1 MNKRIRFIYM
11 VGFVLFFG
19 CNSNHKELEQ
29 LKNDV
34 KNVDYS
40 IPFNLKFLYYY
51 ESSYGGE
58 IQQPIYKMFNLDS
71 LSLVKPKGNII
82 TFYYSLNS
90 KENILSDKELLKITS
105 SIQKQNDSLRLFN
118 KYYRVIYYVCKET
131 YYTNTFYKLGL
142 DEYKCKI
149 FANLNFIEGQLE

>member
-1 MNKRIRFIYM
+1 MI
-11 VGFVLFFG
+11 GFVLFVG
-19 CNSNHKELEQ
+19 CNSNHKELKQ

-34 KNVDYS
+34 TNVDYS

-51 ESSYGGE
+51 ESNYGGE
-58 IQQPIYKMFNLDS
+58 TQQPIHKMFNFDS
-71 LSLVKPKGNII
+71 LSLVKPKGNTI

-90 KENILSDKELLKITS
+90 RKSVLSDMELLKITS
-105 SIQKQNDSLRLFN
+105 RIQMLNDSFRLFN
-118 KYYRVIYYVCKET
+118 KYYKVTYYVCKET

-149 FANLNFIEGQLE
+149 FTNLNFIEGQLQ

>member
-1 MNKRIRFIYM
+1 MNKRNRFIYM

-90 KENILSDKELLKITS
+90 KENILSYKELLKITS

-118 KYYRVIYYVCKET
+118 KYYRVTYYVCKET

>member
-1 MNKRIRFIYM
+1 M

-118 KYYRVIYYVCKET
+118 KYYRVTYYVCKET